1 MNEIKMTVK
10 EAIEQLTDLKRD
22 REGFA
27 KNDEPDSVFAY
38 DYKAI
43 DVAITVME
51 MIIDEMPTIEA
62 EPIKHGEWKQC
73 FIDCGKQIEGNECS
87 ICGIQIYG
95 GSKVDFKIENVSGYS
110 NSAYDSN
117 FLAVTWIENNELNLF
132 TLLLEEY

>member
-38 DYKAI
+38 DIKAI

-51 MIIDEMPTIEA
+51 EKLERD
-62 EPIKHGEWKQC
+62 KGC
-73 FIDCGKQIEGNECS
+73 
-87 ICGIQIYG
+87 
-95 GSKVDFKIENVSGYS
+95 
-110 NSAYDSN
+110 
-117 FLAVTWIENNELNLF
+117 ELC
-132 TLLLEEY
+132 YR